1 MARIPHEAAGVIA
14 AEAQLKALMLASLAG
29 DAAAYRALLKAL
41 GAYLRAYYARRLGGA
56 DGEDLVQET
65 LLAMHARRATYDT
78 SQPLTAW
85 VYAIARYKLIDYFR
99 RAKLRQTVPIENAE
113 HVLAAN
119 GTDAAIIQRD
129 VEQALASLPE
139 RTRNLIR
146 QTKIEGLTAAEAGA
160 VTGMSET
167 AVKVSVHRAMKSL
180 NEKFAER
187 DDNEHG

>member
-1 MARIPHEAAGVIA
+1 LIA

-41 GAYLRAYYARRLGGA
+41 GTHLRAFFARRLRGG
-56 DGEDLVQET
+56 DVEDLVQET
-65 LLAMHARRATYDT
+65 LLAMHTRRATYDT

-85 VYAIARYKLIDYFR
+85 VYAIARYKLIDYLR
-99 RAKLRQTVPIENAE
+99 RQKLRQTVPLENAE
-113 HVLAAN
+113 HVLAAD
-119 GTDAAIIQRD
+119 GTDAAIVQRD
-129 VEQALASLPE
+129 IEQALAGLPE

-146 QTKIEGLTAAEAGA
+146 ATKIEGLTAAEAGA
-160 VTGMSET
+160 ATGMTET

-187 DDNEHG
+187 DDSEHG